1 MPRLTSTE
9 EVIIKFMSIIILGL
23 KANEMC
29 LSATCY
35 SDRSGAKLIT
45 EALNVELMVQAIS

>member
-9 EVIIKFMSIIILGL
+9 EVIIKFMSIIILAL

-35 SDRSGAKLIT
+35 SDRSGAKLIM